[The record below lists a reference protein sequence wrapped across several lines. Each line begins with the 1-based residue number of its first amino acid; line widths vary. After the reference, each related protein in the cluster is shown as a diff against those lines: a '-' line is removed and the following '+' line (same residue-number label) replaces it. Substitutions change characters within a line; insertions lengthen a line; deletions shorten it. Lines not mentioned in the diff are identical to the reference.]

1 MILSGEAMEPKVV
14 RQLAR
19 ALQPALTNVCVDWG
33 EWSPFLVR
41 PSAPATPKPLYDGS
55 RASLYGVF
63 RLRRDDGGEL
73 PPRALVR
80 VTAESPD
87 GELCWAMA
95 VTSAPSGGDTS
106 GRVDAGSA
114 VDVGSG
120 GELCARLV
128 HHCTGRLIHTAA
140 ARCRIRDLEMVPSD
154 GGRGEATSLAI
165 R

>member
-1 MILSGEAMEPKVV
+1 MVVSGEAMEPKVV

-19 ALQPALTNVCVDWG
+19 ALEPALTNVCVDWG

-41 PSAPATPKPLYDGS
+41 PSAPDVPKPLYEGS

-63 RLRRDDGGEL
+63 HLRRSNGAQL

-95 VTSAPSGGDTS
+95 VTSASTAGDRGGGMDAGTAMDVGPGGDL
-106 GRVDAGSA
+106 SA
-114 VDVGSG
+114 
-120 GELCARLV
+120 RNV
-128 HHCTGRLIHTAA
+128 HHCAGRLIHTAA
-140 ARCRIRDLEMVPSD
+140 ARCRIRDLEMLPSD
-154 GGRGEATSLAI
+154 AGRGEAISLAV